1 MTIKHTLKA
10 KVREITGRKV
20 KQLRAQ
26 GFIPANVYGKGISS
40 VSLQLNNLLFL
51 KTYKNTSEST
61 LFYLEIEGEKTE
73 RPVLVRQVSIHPVS
87 GTVVHVDLN
96 QVNLKEKVKTS
107 VAIKLIGESP
117 AEKDG
122 LGVLVQ
128 QLDDLEVEGLPTDV
142 PEFIEVSVSELIEL
156 DQDVLVSDLK
166 ITDKVEVLTDKDQI
180 VAKITPM
187 AKEEV
192 VEAPV
197 VEATVEG
204 ATPVVSEETVASQTA
219 PAPAK

>member
-1 MTIKHTLKA
+1 MTIKHILKA

-20 KQLRAQ
+20 KQLRAL
-26 GFIPANVYGKGISS
+26 GFVPANVYGKGIAS
-40 VSLQLNNLLFL
+40 VSLQLNTPMFL
-51 KTYKNTSEST
+51 KAYKNASEST
-61 LFYLEIEGEKTE
+61 LFYLEIEGEKVE

-87 GTVVHVDLN
+87 GTIVHIDLN
-96 QVNLKEKVKTS
+96 QVNLKEKVKTA
-107 VAIKLIGESP
+107 VAIKLVGESP

-128 QLDDLEVEGLPTDV
+128 QLDDLEVEGLPTDI
-142 PEFIEVSVSELIEL
+142 PEFIEVSVSELVEL
-156 DQDVLVSDLK
+156 DQAILVSDLK
-166 ITDKVEVLTDKDQI
+166 VTDKVEVLTDKDQI

-204 ATPVVSEETVASQTA
+204 ATPVVSEGTPETT

>member
-1 MTIKHTLKA
+1 
-10 KVREITGRKV
+10 
-20 KQLRAQ
+20 
-26 GFIPANVYGKGISS
+26 
-40 VSLQLNNLLFL
+40 
-51 KTYKNTSEST
+51 
-61 LFYLEIEGEKTE
+61 
-73 RPVLVRQVSIHPVS
+73 LVRQVSIHPVS